1 MTDTKMRAHWSFWAI
16 GSVAL
21 IWNLMGCVNF
31 FAQMDPDV
39 LARYRD
45 SEQAIVASRP
55 LWATAGFAL
64 GVFGGA
70 LGSVLL
76 LSRRQTAFPVFVLS
90 LLGVLVAEAH
100 TLSVG
105 VPFGA
110 GEAMG
115 IIVAPV
121 VFAAFL
127 VRYAKHAERRGWV
140 GNRRRGP

>member
-1 MTDTKMRAHWSFWAI
+1 MTDTTVRVHWSFWAI

-21 IWNLMGCVNF
+21 LWNLMGCVNF

-39 LARYRD
+39 LARYRQ

-76 LSRRQTAFPVFVLS
+76 LLRRQSAFPVFVLS
-90 LLGVLVAEAH
+90 LLGVLVTMAH
-100 TLSVG
+100 TVSIG
-105 VPFGA
+105 VAFSA
-110 GEAMG
+110 GEAIG
-115 IIVAPV
+115 VIVAPV
-121 VFAAFL
+121 AFAAFL

-140 GNRRRGP
+140 GNRRRET

>member
-1 MTDTKMRAHWSFWAI
+1 MTDTTVRVHRSFWVI

-21 IWNLMGCVNF
+21 LWNLMGCVNF
-31 FAQMDPDV
+31 FVQMEPDV

-76 LSRRQTAFPVFVLS
+76 LLRRQIAVPVFVLS
-90 LLGVLVAEAH
+90 LLGVLVATAH
-100 TLSVG
+100 TLSIG
-105 VPFGA
+105 VSFSA

-115 IIVAPV
+115 IIVTPV